1 MQTAIKSQQVTTE
14 WITPA
19 SLVSKRD
26 KAIFDLG
33 KQKGKEEADKDFE
46 DRLGRN
52 FELSYIHTTEFLSFL
67 SEQNISALDARLKFE
82 HISDLRVAIVLEE
95 DDDLKNKISL
105 VYDFL
110 YDLEAKNNTED
121 YNIDFTIIKSD
132 ENFQGRLVEKDGYI
146 FTHQLLNNDRST
158 EEEEGTRA

>member
-1 MQTAIKSQQVTTE
+1 MQTAIQSQQVTTE
-14 WITPA
+14 WVTPA

-33 KQKGKEEADKDFE
+33 KQKGKEEAENDFQE
-46 DRLGRN
+46 RLVRN
-52 FELSYIHTTEFLSFL
+52 FDLSYVHTTEFLNFL
-67 SEQNISALDARLKFE
+67 SEKHVDVLDARLKLA
-82 HISDLRVAIVLEE
+82 HISDLRVAVVVKE
-95 DDDLKNKISL
+95 DSNLKDNISL

-146 FTHQLLNNDRST
+146 FTHQLLNNDRAAK
-158 EEEEGTRA
+158 EEEGTRP